1 MADFIFRKRGES
13 TWYVRLAV
21 PVDVQKPIGK
31 KVFVQSLKTA
41 SRTEA
46 VHASHAHLALWRH
59 QIQRARKA
67 KEAPEGWQEAIVA
80 ATTEIDTLTQ
90 MQKRAAIGETV
101 PPIAVSDA
109 DVQAFKQAN
118 PDLVA
123 RLEGWESMQ
132 ADNDIASDLHLQD
145 ALNAGF
151 KVMLERAFGK
161 KHSLTMDQQQE
172 LISLIDSPASYRKK
186 SPLTKAR
193 LNSFRAYRL
202 GKNIALKTVD
212 QQESK
217 LQKLSDYLTSNQAPL
232 DTDTVASWLSSLDL
246 ASKTLTQYLLAG
258 SVFWKWANR
267 YDEPWRADY
276 KDRVNPFENHDLPRV
291 RGKAKAASRRK
302 DFSVDDLGVLH
313 EAATKRGLHVLA
325 DLILLGVYTGA
336 RIEELCKLTTENV
349 INVEGVQCFDIPDSK
364 TFAGIRYVPIHPA
377 LKPIVKR
384 LQRDSVDGFLINS
397 KSRNKYKN
405 RSDPFS
411 KAFGRLKTAHGY
423 GKQHVFHSIRGTVVT
438 QLLRANVPGTL
449 IAEIVGHETGT
460 VTFDVYSQGASPQQK
475 FKAISKLP
483 RLKPTLNASATN
495 PQGLTD

>member
-1 MADFIFRKRGES
+1 MADFIFRKRDES

-21 PVDVQKPIGK
+21 PVDVQKSIGK

-46 VHASHAHLALWRH
+46 VHASHAHLALWRN
-59 QIQRARKA
+59 QIQHARKA

-80 ATTEIDTLTQ
+80 ATAEIEALTQ
-90 MQKRAAIGETV
+90 RQKRAVIGESV
-101 PPIAVSDA
+101 PPIAVTDA
-109 DVQAFKQAN
+109 DIQAFKQAN

-123 RLEGWESMQ
+123 RLEEWEGMP
-132 ADNDIASDLHLQD
+132 ADNDIAGALHLQD
-145 ALNAGF
+145 ALQAGF
-151 KVMLERAFGK
+151 KVMLDRAFTA
-161 KHSLTMDQQQE
+161 KHSLTTDQKKE
-172 LISLIDSPASYRKK
+172 LMSLIDSPASYRKK

-193 LNSFRAYRL
+193 LIAFRAYRL
-202 GKNIALKTVD
+202 GQNIALKTVD

-232 DTDTVASWLSSLDL
+232 DTDTVASWLNSLEL

-258 SVFWKWANR
+258 SVFWRWANR
-267 YDEPWRADY
+267 YDERWRADY

-291 RGKAKAASRRK
+291 RAKARAESKRK
-302 DFSVDDLGVLH
+302 DYSLEDLAMLH
-313 EAATKRGLHVLA
+313 ESATKRGLHTLA

-336 RIEELCKLTTENV
+336 RIEELCKLTTDNVVTIEN
-349 INVEGVQCFDIPDSK
+349 VQCFDFPDSK
-364 TFAGIRYVPIHPA
+364 TYAGIRYVPIHPA
-377 LKPIVKR
+377 LKPVVKR
-384 LQRDSVDGFLINS
+384 LQRDSVDGFLIHS

-411 KAFGRLKTAHGY
+411 KAFGRLKKDHGF
-423 GKQHVFHSIRGTVVT
+423 GKQHVFHSFRGTVVT

-449 IAEIVGHETGT
+449 IAEIVGHITGT
-460 VTFDVYSQGASPQQK
+460 VTFDVYSQGASPMQK

-483 RLKPTLNASATN
+483 RLKPPANTSTVTSVA
-495 PQGLTD
+495 